1 MECGRKSYH
10 ESPFGKVAEEM
21 IAREGAA
28 TVEQR
33 LNFTMSEADT
43 LISLAL
49 IYTRS

>member
-28 TVEQR
+28 TFEQR